1 MSVNSANSTNSAKN
15 AVDIGNLAETDAC
28 QFLQNQGLKLIEKN
42 FTVYDQKGKK
52 NGEIDLIMREGE
64 YLVFIEVKTRCNA
77 DYGDVLE
84 MISKQKIAR
93 IIRTATRFLQQQHL
107 LDTTYCRFDV
117 VGISPD
123 HEKPNMQ
130 TIAWIKDAFQ
140 VQY

>member
-1 MSVNSANSTNSAKN
+1 MSVNSANSTNSTKN
-15 AVDIGNLAETDAC
+15 SVVIGNLAEADAC
-28 QFLQNQGLKLIEKN
+28 QFLQRHGLKLVEKN

-52 NGEIDLIMREGE
+52 NGEIDLIMREGK
-64 YLVFIEVKTRCNA
+64 YLVFIEVKTRCNT

-93 IIRTATRFLQQQHL
+93 IIRTATRFLQQHDL
-107 LDTTYCRFDV
+107 LNTTYCRFDV
-117 VGISPD
+117 IGISSD
-123 HEKPNMQ
+123 HEKPNKQ